1 MRLSKK
7 IHLGFGTLCLLIIS
21 FIACQS
27 IGEDGKLYYAIE
39 SNGVIYGYVES
50 TTQNIEKN
58 GKPMVVEKA
67 EIKSISSALG
77 MNIDT
82 NIEAEYQVDPD
93 TGHFSKYELKIDQ
106 GSVQVHVSATITED
120 TVLITQNMGG
130 GTKEVLLPPE
140 CILTD
145 FSLYPRLLEDFNNT
159 GLETKTYQILDF
171 MDREFQKTT
180 ITCIGSELL
189 ELAGNTY
196 DSLVLDSI
204 NHEIGAKSRLW
215 IDKSTGN
222 SLKTEIPGL
231 QTTVLTDRSV
241 KNKLRRFNRDAH
253 ILAKAGVMIQDY
265 QNLSYLKVTA
275 TLDPIGSWVTP
286 ESLNV
291 RGQSFTGTVENNTIK
306 GTFKIRH
313 TRYDGQDPPPFP
325 ADFKNNPELKPFL
338 QPEDFIE
345 SADPILIKKAEELT
359 EGASD
364 SWDASKRL
372 AKWVATEIGY
382 AIPGGGSARNTYD
395 LRNGEC
401 GAHSRLF
408 TAFCRA
414 VGIPSRVVWGC
425 MYIPSNDGSFGQHG
439 WNEVYMG
446 EGGWIPIDTTAR
458 EIDYCDSGH
467 IRLGILS
474 SGHISYNPQE
484 FEILDFEAGT
494 QSYADVAD
502 SIVPSQYQSYIGKYQ
517 GPKKVFTVLVQNK
530 KLAVDIPDR
539 MAFELRDPDEQGRW
553 YFTIDPNLHIIFAE
567 NDLHKVTGMTL
578 FNQPQIPKQKR
589 EEKELD
595 SIPEEFRPYCGIYPI
610 PGQGDITVF
619 YRSKRLAI
627 KLPPN
632 HVFDLEGPDEEG
644 MWNLKNESDQISF
657 VRDEEGIVRAITIHE
672 IINLEKFD

>member
-7 IHLGFGTLCLLIIS
+7 NQLWLVTLCLLIIS
-21 FIACQS
+21 LTTCQS
-27 IGEDGKLYYAIE
+27 TDKDSRLYYAIE
-39 SNGVIYGYVES
+39 SEGVIHGYVES
-50 TTQNIEKN
+50 TTQNIEKD

-67 EIKSISSALG
+67 EIKGISSALG
-77 MNIDT
+77 MNVDT
-82 NIEAEYQVDPD
+82 KVESEIRVDPE
-93 TGHFSKYELKIDQ
+93 TGHFSKYELEVDQ
-106 GSVQVHVSATITED
+106 GSIQVLVSATMTDD
-120 TVLITQNMGG
+120 TALITMNMGG
-130 GTKEVLLPPE
+130 GTKEVLLPPD
-140 CILTD
+140 CILTEL
-145 FSLYPRLLEDFNNT
+145 SLYPRLLEDFNST
-159 GLETKTYQILDF
+159 GLETKTYQVLDF
-171 MDREFQKTT
+171 MDREFQKTI
-180 ITCIGSELL
+180 ITFVGSEQL

-196 DSLVLDSI
+196 DSLVLDAI
-204 NHEIGAKSRLW
+204 NLEIGAKSRLW
-215 IDKSTGN
+215 IDKSTGGY
-222 SLKTEIPGL
+222 LKTEIPGL

-265 QNLSYLKVTA
+265 QNLSYLKVTS
-275 TLDPIGSWVTP
+275 TLDPIGNWVTP

-306 GTFKIRH
+306 GTFEISHR
-313 TRYDGQDPPPFP
+313 RYDGQDPPPFP
-325 ADFKNNPELKPFL
+325 ADFKNNQELKPFL

-359 EGASD
+359 EGASN

-372 AKWVATEIGY
+372 AKWVAEEIGY

-401 GAHSRLF
+401 GAHSRLY

-425 MYIPSNDGSFGQHG
+425 MYVPSNDGSFGQHG

-446 EGGWIPIDTTAR
+446 DAGWIPIDTTAR

-484 FEILDFEAGT
+484 FEILDFEAGS

-502 SIVPSQYQSYIGKYQ
+502 SIVPSQYQTYVGKYQ
-517 GPKKVFTVLVQNK
+517 GPKKAFTVLVQNK

-539 MAFELRDPDEQGRW
+539 MVFELRDPDEQGRW
-553 YFTIDPNLHIIFAE
+553 YFTISPDLHIIFTE
-567 NDLHKVTGMTL
+567 NDLQKVTGMTL
-578 FNQPQIPKQKR
+578 FNQPQIPKQKQ
-589 EEKELD
+589 KEQELNRV
-595 SIPEEFRPYCGIYPI
+595 PEEFRPYCGIYPI
-610 PGQGDITVF
+610 PGQGDLTVF
-619 YRSKRLAI
+619 YRNKRMAI
-627 KLPPN
+627 ILPPN
-632 HVFDLEGPDEEG
+632 HIFDLEGPDEEG
-644 MWNLKNESDQISF
+644 MWNLKNESDQFSF
-657 VRDEEGIVRAITIHE
+657 VKDEEGIVRAITIHE
-672 IINLEKFD
+672 IINLIKLD